1 MTTGSR
7 PDLVRTIGRWA
18 LTGLVINGVIGSAIF
33 GMPSL
38 IAGKLG
44 RSAPWAWVM
53 AAVLIGV
60 VIACFAEV
68 ASRFRDAGGPYLYV
82 RATFGR
88 FAGIQTGWM
97 AYLARL
103 TASAS
108 VANLFV
114 IYLGEFWSGFG
125 RRSVGVAVL
134 GLLLG
139 ALGLVNYRGV
149 GQGSRVS
156 SVIAA
161 AKLIGLGVFVIV
173 GLAWMAGHGAVAAPP
188 PPNSARPWLEA
199 LLILV
204 FAYGG
209 FEAALMPLSEAK
221 NPERDAPV
229 ALFTALLASALL
241 YTLVQVVVTWTLPD
255 AASEARPLAA
265 AARIFFGSAAGAF
278 MAVCA
283 LVSTF
288 GYLAGGMVNVPRLTF
303 AMAEQGDLPR
313 PFAAVHRVFR
323 TPHISIICYAGL
335 TWLLATN
342 GSFLKNLTLSVVA
355 RLITYG
361 LVCAAVPVLRARD
374 GSPRAAPPAAFRM
387 PAGPLLAALGVAGLI
402 VVATQVSAREGV
414 IMVVVMGLA
423 SLHYVAAVSGVRL
436 PAPRS
441 PPP

>member
-1 MTTGSR
+1 VTAAPR
-7 PDLVRTIGRWA
+7 PELVRSIGRWA
-18 LTGLVINGVIGSAIF
+18 LAGLVINGVIGSAIF

-38 IAGKLG
+38 IAAKLG
-44 RSAPWAWVM
+44 RAAPWAWIM

-68 ASRFRDAGGPYLYV
+68 ASRFRDAGGPYLYA

-114 IYLGEFWSGFG
+114 IYLGEFWPGFSG
-125 RRSVGVAVL
+125 RAVGIAVL
-134 GLLLG
+134 AILLG
-139 ALGLVNYRGV
+139 SLAFVNYRGV
-149 GQGSRVS
+149 GLGSRVS
-156 SVIAA
+156 TVIAA
-161 AKLIGLGVFVIV
+161 AKLAGLGLFVLL
-173 GLAWMAGHGAVAAPP
+173 GLIWMTGHAAAAAPP
-188 PPNSARPWLEA
+188 APPGTGPWLEA

-209 FEAALMPLSEAK
+209 FEAAMMPLSEAK

-229 ALFTALLASALL
+229 ALFTALAVSAVL
-241 YTLVQVVVTWTLPD
+241 YTLVQLVVTWSLPD
-255 AASEARPLAA
+255 AASQARPVAA
-265 AARIFFGSAAGAF
+265 AASVFLGPAGGAL
-278 MAVCA
+278 MA
-283 LVSTF
+283 LVALTSTF

-303 AMAEQGDLPR
+303 AMAEQRDLPR

-323 TPHISIICYAGL
+323 TPHVSILCYAVA
-335 TWLLATN
+335 TLALAAS
-342 GSFLKNLTLSVVA
+342 GSFLRNLTLSVVA

-374 GSPRAAPPAAFRM
+374 GTPRAAPPALFRLPGGM
-387 PAGPLLAALGVAGLI
+387 LFATLGVAGMA
-402 VVATQVSAREGV
+402 VMATQVSRGEAIVMLIV
-414 IMVVVMGLA
+414 IALA
-423 SLHYVAAVSGVRL
+423 SAHWLVVR
-436 PAPRS
+436 RET
-441 PPP
+441 

>member
-1 MTTGSR
+1 MTAAAR
-7 PDLVRTIGRWA
+7 PQLVRTIGRWA
-18 LTGLVINGVIGSAIF
+18 LAGLVINGVIGSAIF

-38 IAGKLG
+38 VSAKLG
-44 RSAPWAWVM
+44 GAAPWAWIV

-114 IYLGEFWSGFG
+114 IYLGEFWPGFD
-125 RRSVGVAVL
+125 RRAVEVTVL
-134 GLLLG
+134 ALLLG
-139 ALGLVNYRGV
+139 TLAFVNYRGV
-149 GQGSRVS
+149 GQGSRMS
-156 SVIAA
+156 SIIAA
-161 AKLIGLGVFVIV
+161 AKLTGLGLFVIV
-173 GLAWMAGHGAVAAPP
+173 GLVWMGGHGAAAAPP
-188 PPNSARPWLEA
+188 APPGMSPWLEA

-209 FEAALMPLSEAK
+209 FEAALMPLAEAK
-221 NPERDAPV
+221 DPERDAPV
-229 ALFTALLASALL
+229 ALFTALAASAII
-241 YTLVQVVVTWTLPD
+241 YTLVQVVVTWSLPD
-255 AASEARPLAA
+255 AASQPRPVAA
-265 AARIFFGSAAGAF
+265 AASVFLGPVGGAL
-278 MAVCA
+278 MAVVA
-283 LVSTF
+283 LTSTF
-288 GYLAGGMVNVPRLTF
+288 GYLAGAMVNVPRLTF

-323 TPHISIICYAGL
+323 TPHLSIICYALL
-335 TWLLATN
+335 TWVLATN

-361 LVCAAVPVLRARD
+361 LVCAALPVLRARD
-374 GSPRAAPPAAFRM
+374 GTPNAAPPAAFRL
-387 PAGPLLAALGVAGLI
+387 PGGLVYAILGVLGMA
-402 VVATQVSAREGV
+402 VVATQVSRGEAMVMAVV
-414 IMVVVMGLA
+414 IALA
-423 SLHYVAAVSGVRL
+423 TVHYAVAVSGKR
-436 PAPRS
+436 
-441 PPP
+441 

>member
-1 MTTGSR
+1 MTATGR
-7 PDLVRTIGRWA
+7 PELVRTIGRWA
-18 LTGLVINGVIGSAIF
+18 LAGLVINGVIGSAIF
-33 GMPSL
+33 GTPSL

-44 RSAPWAWVM
+44 RAAPWAWIM

-82 RATFGR
+82 RETFGR

-103 TASAS
+103 TATAS

-114 IYLGEFWSGFG
+114 IYLGEFWPGFG
-125 RRSVGVAVL
+125 NLAVGRTVL
-134 GLLLG
+134 TLLLG
-139 ALGLVNYRGV
+139 TLAFVNYRGV
-149 GQGSRVS
+149 QLGSSVS

-161 AKLIGLGVFVIV
+161 AKLTGLGLFVIV
-173 GLAWMAGHGAVAAPP
+173 GLAWMGGHGAVAAPP
-188 PPNSARPWLEA
+188 APPGISPWLDT

-209 FEAALMPLSEAK
+209 FEAAMMPLSEAK
-221 NPERDAPV
+221 DPERDAPF
-229 ALFTALLASALL
+229 ALFAALAASALI
-241 YTLVQVVVTWTLPD
+241 YTMVQVVVTWTLPD
-255 AASEARPLAA
+255 AAAQPRPVAA
-265 AARIFFGSAAGAF
+265 AATAILGPVGGALMAA
-278 MAVCA
+278 VA
-283 LVSTF
+283 LTSTF

-323 TPHISIICYAGL
+323 TPHVSIFCYAL
-335 TWLLATN
+335 LAWLLAVN

-361 LVCAAVPVLRARD
+361 LVCAALPVLRGRD
-374 GSPRAAPPAAFRM
+374 GTSTAAPPARFRLA
-387 PAGPLLAALGVAGLI
+387 AGPVFAVLGVLGMV
-402 VVATQVSAREGV
+402 VVATQVSRGEA
-414 IMVVVMGLA
+414 IVMGVVIALA
-423 SLHYVAAVSGVRL
+423 TVHYLVAVSGKR
-436 PAPRS
+436 
-441 PPP
+441 

>member
-1 MTTGSR
+1 MTAPER
-7 PDLVRTIGRWA
+7 PELVRTIGRWA
-18 LTGLVINGVIGSAIF
+18 LAGLVINGVIGSAIF

-38 IAGKLG
+38 ISGMLG
-44 RSAPWAWVM
+44 RAAPWAWVI

-60 VIACFAEV
+60 IIACFAEV

-103 TASAS
+103 TASAG

-125 RRSVGVAVL
+125 GRAVGTAVL
-134 GLLLG
+134 ALLLG
-139 ALGLVNYRGV
+139 SLASVNYRGV
-149 GQGSRVS
+149 GMGSRVS

-161 AKLIGLGVFVIV
+161 AKLTGLGLFVIV
-173 GLAWMAGHGAVAAPP
+173 GVVWMAGHGAVDAPP
-188 PPNSARPWLEA
+188 APPGTGPWLEA

-209 FEAALMPLSEAK
+209 FEAALMPLAEAK
-221 NPERDAPV
+221 DPERDAPV
-229 ALFTALLASALL
+229 ALFTALVASALI

-255 AASEARPLAA
+255 AASQPRPVAA
-265 AARIFFGSAAGAF
+265 AASVFFGPVGGAF

-303 AMAEQGDLPR
+303 AMADQGDLPR
-313 PFAAVHRVFR
+313 SFAAVHRVFR
-323 TPHISIICYAGL
+323 TPHTSIICYALL
-335 TWLLATN
+335 TFLLASS
-342 GSFLKNLTLSVVA
+342 GSFLRNLTLSVVA

-361 LVCAAVPVLRARD
+361 LVCAALPLLRKRD
-374 GSPRAAPPAAFRM
+374 GTPAAAPPAAFRL
-387 PAGPLLAALGVAGLI
+387 PAGPVFAVLGVAGLA
-402 VVATQVSAREGV
+402 VVATQVSGREAL
-414 IMVVVMGLA
+414 IMAIVMALA
-423 SLHYVAAVSGVRL
+423 TVHYLVAVRGE
-436 PAPRS
+436 R
-441 PPP
+441 

>member
-1 MTTGSR
+1 MTGVAR
-7 PDLVRTIGRWA
+7 PELVRTIGRWA
-18 LTGLVINGVIGSAIF
+18 LAGLVINGVIGSAIF

-44 RSAPWAWVM
+44 RAAPWAWIV

-125 RRSVGVAVL
+125 GRAVGIAVL
-134 GLLLG
+134 ALLLG
-139 ALGLVNYRGV
+139 ALAFVNYRGV
-149 GQGSRVS
+149 GQGSRLS

-161 AKLIGLGVFVIV
+161 AKLIGLGLFVIV
-173 GLAWMAGHGAVAAPP
+173 GVVWMAGHGAVAAPP
-188 PPNSARPWLEA
+188 APPGVSPWLEA

-229 ALFTALLASALL
+229 ALFTALAAAALI
-241 YTLVQVVVTWTLPD
+241 YTLVQVVVTWALPD
-255 AASEARPLAA
+255 AASFPRPVAA
-265 AARIFFGSAAGAF
+265 AASVFLGPAGGAF
-278 MAVCA
+278 MALVA

-313 PFAAVHRVFR
+313 PFAAVHSVFR
-323 TPHISIICYAGL
+323 TPYLSIICYALL
-335 TWLLATN
+335 TFLLATN

-361 LVCAAVPVLRARD
+361 LVCAALPVLRRRD
-374 GSPRAAPPAAFRM
+374 GTPAAAPPAAFRLSGGWVF
-387 PAGPLLAALGVAGLI
+387 AVLGVLGMA
-402 VVATQVSAREGV
+402 VVATQVSKSEAIV
-414 IMVVVMGLA
+414 MVVVMALA
-423 SLHYVAAVSGVRL
+423 SLHYLIAVQGKK
-436 PAPRS
+436 
-441 PPP
+441 

>member
-1 MTTGSR
+1 VNDVPVAAPAR
-7 PDLVRTIGRWA
+7 PELVRTIGRWA
-18 LTGLVINGVIGSAIF
+18 LAGLVINGVIGSAIF

-60 VIACFAEV
+60 VVACFAEV
-68 ASRFRDAGGPYLYV
+68 ASRFKDAGGPYLYV

-114 IYLGEFWSGFG
+114 IYLGEFWPGFG
-125 RRSVGVAVL
+125 HRAAGVAVL
-134 GLLLG
+134 ALLLG
-139 ALGLVNYRGV
+139 VLGFVNYRGV
-149 GQGSRVS
+149 GLGSRVS
-156 SVIAA
+156 SVIAV
-161 AKLIGLGVFVIV
+161 AKLTGLGLFVIV
-173 GLAWMAGHGAVAAPP
+173 GLAWMGGHGAVAAPP
-188 PPNSARPWLEA
+188 PPPGVSPWLGA

-221 NPERDAPV
+221 NPERDAPI
-229 ALFTALLASALL
+229 ALFTALAIAALI
-241 YTLVQVVVTWTLPD
+241 YTLVQVVVTWALPD
-255 AASEARPLAA
+255 AAAQPRPVAA
-265 AARIFFGSAAGAF
+265 AASVFLGAGGGAL
-278 MAVCA
+278 MAGCA

-313 PFAAVHRVFR
+313 PFGAVHQAFR
-323 TPHISIICYAGL
+323 TPHLSIICYAL
-335 TWLLATN
+335 ATFLLATS

-361 LVCAAVPVLRARD
+361 LVCAALPVLRSRD
-374 GSPRAAPPAAFRM
+374 GTPAAAPPAVFRLGGGWIF
-387 PAGPLLAALGVAGLI
+387 AGLGVLGMA
-402 VVATQVSAREGV
+402 VVATQVSRSEA
-414 IMVVVMGLA
+414 IVMAIVMALA
-423 SLHYVAAVSGVRL
+423 SLHYLLAVKGEK
-436 PAPRS
+436 
-441 PPP
+441 

>member
-1 MTTGSR
+1 MTAAAR
-7 PDLVRTIGRWA
+7 PELVRTIGRWA
-18 LTGLVINGVIGSAIF
+18 LAGLVINGVIGSAIF

-38 IAGKLG
+38 ISARLG
-44 RSAPWAWVM
+44 RAAPWAWIL
-53 AAVLIGV
+53 AAALIGV

-68 ASRFRDAGGPYLYV
+68 ASRFREAGGPYLYV
-82 RATFGR
+82 RETFGR

-114 IYLGEFWSGFG
+114 VYLGEFWSGFG
-125 RRSVGVAVL
+125 ERAVGVAVL
-134 GLLLG
+134 VLLLSTL
-139 ALGLVNYRGV
+139 AFVNYRGV

-161 AKLIGLGVFVIV
+161 AKLTGLGLFVLV
-173 GLAWMAGHGAVAAPP
+173 GLVWMAGHGAVEAPP
-188 PPNSARPWLEA
+188 APPGIGPWLDT

-209 FEAALMPLSEAK
+209 FEAAMMPLSEAK
-221 NPERDAPV
+221 NPERDAPF
-229 ALFTALLASALL
+229 ALFTALAASAII

-255 AASEARPLAA
+255 AAVQPRPVAA
-265 AARIFFGSAAGAF
+265 AASAILGPVGGAL
-278 MAVCA
+278 MAAVA
-283 LVSTF
+283 LTSTF

-313 PFAAVHRVFR
+313 LFAAVHRLFR
-323 TPHISIICYAGL
+323 TPHVSIICYALL
-335 TWLLATN
+335 TFLLATS

-361 LVCAAVPVLRARD
+361 LVCAALPVLRARD
-374 GSPRAAPPAAFRM
+374 GKPNAAPPARFRLA
-387 PAGPLLAALGVAGLI
+387 AGPVFAVLGVLGMG
-402 VVATQVSAREGV
+402 VVATQVSRGEA
-414 IMVVVMGLA
+414 IVMGVVIALA
-423 SLHYVAAVSGVRL
+423 SLHYLFAVR
-436 PAPRS
+436 AKQA
-441 PPP
+441 

>member
-1 MTTGSR
+1 MTAPER
-7 PDLVRTIGRWA
+7 PELVRTIGRWA
-18 LTGLVINGVIGSAIF
+18 LAGLVINGVIGSAIF

-38 IAGKLG
+38 ISGMLG
-44 RSAPWAWVM
+44 RAAPWAWVI

-60 VIACFAEV
+60 IIACFAEV

-103 TASAS
+103 TASAG

-125 RRSVGVAVL
+125 GRAAGTAVL
-134 GLLLG
+134 ALLLG
-139 ALGLVNYRGV
+139 PLAFVNYRGV
-149 GQGSRVS
+149 GMGSRVS

-161 AKLIGLGVFVIV
+161 AKLTGLGLFVIV
-173 GLAWMAGHGAVAAPP
+173 GVVWMAGHGAVDAPP
-188 PPNSARPWLEA
+188 APPGTGPWLEA

-209 FEAALMPLSEAK
+209 FEAALMPLAEAK

-229 ALFTALLASALL
+229 ALFTALAASALI
-241 YTLVQVVVTWTLPD
+241 YTLVQLVVTWTLPD
-255 AASEARPLAA
+255 AATQLRPVAA
-265 AARIFFGSAAGAF
+265 AASVFFGPVGGAF

-288 GYLAGGMVNVPRLTF
+288 GYLAGAMVNVPRLTF
-303 AMAEQGDLPR
+303 AMADQGDLPR
-313 PFAAVHRVFR
+313 SFAAVHRVFH
-323 TPHISIICYAGL
+323 TPHASIIGYALL
-335 TWLLATN
+335 TFLLASS
-342 GSFLKNLTLSVVA
+342 GSFLRNLTLSVVA

-361 LVCAAVPVLRARD
+361 LVCAALPLLRKRD
-374 GSPRAAPPAAFRM
+374 GTPAAAPPAAFRL
-387 PAGPLLAALGVAGLI
+387 PAGPVFAMLGVAGLV
-402 VVATQVSAREGV
+402 VVATQVSGREAL
-414 IMVVVMGLA
+414 IMAIVMALA
-423 SLHYVAAVSGVRL
+423 SLHYLVVVRGK
-436 PAPRS
+436 R
-441 PPP
+441 

>member
-1 MTTGSR
+1 VTAAAR
-7 PDLVRTIGRWA
+7 PELVRSIGRWA

-38 IAGKLG
+38 IAARLG
-44 RSAPWAWVM
+44 RAAPWAWIL

-82 RATFGR
+82 RETFGR

-114 IYLGEFWSGFG
+114 IYLGEFWPGFSQRG
-125 RRSVGVAVL
+125 VGAAVL
-134 GLLLG
+134 ALLLG
-139 ALGLVNYRGV
+139 TLALVNYRGV

-156 SVIAA
+156 SIIAA
-161 AKLIGLGVFVIV
+161 AKLIGLGLFVIV
-173 GLAWMAGHGAVAAPP
+173 GLVWMGGHGSVEAPSAPP
-188 PPNSARPWLEA
+188 GTDPWLQA

-209 FEAALMPLSEAK
+209 FEAALMPLAEAK
-221 NPERDAPV
+221 DPERDAPV
-229 ALFTALLASALL
+229 ALFTALAASAII

-255 AASEARPLAA
+255 AASQPRPVAA
-265 AARIFFGSAAGAF
+265 AASVFLGPVGGAL
-278 MAVCA
+278 MAVVA
-283 LVSTF
+283 LTSTF

-323 TPHISIICYAGL
+323 TPHVSIICYALL

-342 GSFLKNLTLSVVA
+342 GNFLKNLTLSVVA

-361 LVCAAVPVLRARD
+361 LVCAALPVLRARD
-374 GSPRAAPPAAFRM
+374 AKPNAAPRAVFRL
-387 PAGPLLAALGVAGLI
+387 PAGIVFAILGVLGMA
-402 VVATQVSAREGV
+402 VVATQVSPREA
-414 IMVVVMGLA
+414 IVMGVVIALGTV
-423 SLHYVAAVSGVRL
+423 HYVVAVRKQPS
-436 PAPRS
+436 
-441 PPP
+441 

>member
-1 MTTGSR
+1 M
-7 PDLVRTIGRWA
+7 
-18 LTGLVINGVIGSAIF
+18 INGVIGSAIF

-38 IAGKLG
+38 IAAKLG
-44 RSAPWAWVM
+44 RAAPWAWVM

-68 ASRFRDAGGPYLYV
+68 ASRFRDAGGPYLYA

-114 IYLGEFWSGFG
+114 IYLGEFWPGTSG
-125 RRSVGVAVL
+125 RAVGIAVL
-134 GLLLG
+134 AILLG
-139 ALGLVNYRGV
+139 SLALVNYRGV
-149 GQGSRVS
+149 GLGSGVS

-161 AKLIGLGVFVIV
+161 AKLAGLGLFVLV
-173 GLAWMAGHGAVAAPP
+173 GLIWMTGHDAAAAPAAPP
-188 PPNSARPWLEA
+188 GTGPWLEA

-229 ALFTALLASALL
+229 ALFTALAVSALI
-241 YTLVQVVVTWTLPD
+241 YTLVQLVVTWSLPD
-255 AASEARPLAA
+255 AASQARPVAA
-265 AARIFFGSAAGAF
+265 AASVFLGPAGGAL
-278 MAVCA
+278 MA
-283 LVSTF
+283 LVALTSTF

-303 AMAEQGDLPR
+303 AMAEQRDLPR

-323 TPHISIICYAGL
+323 TPYVSILCYAVA
-335 TWLLATN
+335 TLALAAS
-342 GSFLKNLTLSVVA
+342 GSFLRNLTLSVVA

-374 GSPRAAPPAAFRM
+374 GTPRAAPAALFRL
-387 PAGPLLAALGVAGLI
+387 PAGTLFAVLGVAGM
-402 VVATQVSAREGV
+402 VVMATQVSRGEAIVMV
-414 IMVVVMGLA
+414 IVMALATLHWLVV
-423 SLHYVAAVSGVRL
+423 RDE
-436 PAPRS
+436 R
-441 PPP
+441 